1 MATTKIWDVKS
12 HLSQL
17 IAYVANAKK
26 MIEKFD
32 DETLKALVSYGIDD
46 LKTEERKLVTS
57 INCTVENAP
66 TEMAR
71 LNSMSKRKSDT
82 VAYHGYQSFAPG
94 EVDAET
100 AHGIG
105 VKLANELW
113 GDNFPIIVATHL
125 DHGHIHNHFALGA
138 TGFDKKRYHDCNET
152 YRLMREASDRLCSEY
167 GLSVIKNPQRGKTR
181 HIGEIKAEQE
191 GRQTVRGI
199 IRRDMD
205 IAIKHCLR
213 MQEFYNLFQS
223 LGYTLEWRG
232 KYLRIRPDHSTKFF
246 RMDKL
251 GEGYTYEDVQERIL
265 DNARNQRII
274 PYAPYKPKEK
284 PKGLLAL
291 YIHYCYLLG
300 EFPKQKPN
308 NREAYAVIKEDV
320 RRARMYNE
328 EAKLLGKYNIN
339 TAEELSLFTEELSNK
354 FKELAYK
361 RAKLRNK
368 LRRMHDPETMQ
379 SIKDEISQLSLQ
391 MAELRKQMRLCED
404 IAARSGV
411 IERVVNT
418 IDIPDKDL
426 QRRKPRI
433 VVMSQRLIM
442 SVVSCRVSPAILPLL
457 L

>member
-17 IAYVANAKK
+17 IAYVANVEKT
-26 MIEKFD
+26 IEKFD
-32 DETLKALVSYGIDD
+32 DETLKALITYGIDD
-46 LKTEERKLVTS
+46 LKTEERKLVTP
-57 INCTVENAP
+57 INCTVDNAP

-71 LNSMSKRKSDT
+71 LNSMSKSKSDT
-82 VAYHGYQSFAPG
+82 VAYHAYQSFARG

-100 AHGIG
+100 AHQIGI
-105 VKLANELW
+105 KLANELW
-113 GDNFPIIVATHL
+113 GDKDFLVVVATHVNT
-125 DHGHIHNHFALGA
+125 GTIHTHFAIGA
-138 TGFDKKRYHDCNET
+138 TSRDFVRYNDCTTT
-152 YRLMREASDRLCSEY
+152 YLKMREVSDRLCLEY
-167 GLSVIKNPQRGKTR
+167 GLSVIKNPQRGKSR

-191 GRQTVRGI
+191 GRLTKRDI

-205 IAIKHCLR
+205 IAIKHSLR
-213 MQEFYNLFQS
+213 IQEFYNLFQS

-232 KYLRIRPDHSTKFF
+232 QYLRIRPDNSTKFF

-251 GEGYTYEDVQERIL
+251 GEGYTYEDVQQRIK
-265 DNARNQRII
+265 DNLLNRRII
-274 PYAPYKPKEK
+274 PYAPYKPKGK
-284 PKGLLAL
+284 PKGLYAL

-300 EFPKQKPN
+300 ELPKQKPN
-308 NREAYAVIKEDV
+308 NREAYAVIKDDV

-339 TAEELSLFTEELSNK
+339 TAEELSLFTEGLSNK

-368 LRRMHDPETMQ
+368 LRRMHDTETMQ
-379 SIKDEISQLSLQ
+379 PIKDEISQLSLQ

-426 QRRKPRI
+426 QRRTPNDTKTKEREDK
-433 VVMSQRLIM
+433 R
-442 SVVSCRVSPAILPLL
+442 
-457 L
+457 

>member
-17 IAYVANAKK
+17 IAYVANVEKT
-26 MIEKFD
+26 IEKFD
-32 DETLKALVSYGIDD
+32 DETLKALITYGIDD
-46 LKTEERKLVTS
+46 LKTEERKLVTP
-57 INCTVENAP
+57 INCTVDNAP

-71 LNSMSKRKSDT
+71 LNSMSKSKSDT
-82 VAYHGYQSFAPG
+82 VAYHAYQSFARG

-100 AHGIG
+100 AHQIGI
-105 VKLANELW
+105 KLANELW
-113 GDNFPIIVATHL
+113 GDKDFLVVVATHVNT
-125 DHGHIHNHFALGA
+125 GTIHTHFAIGA
-138 TGFDKKRYHDCNET
+138 TSRDFVRYNDCTTT
-152 YRLMREASDRLCSEY
+152 YLKMREVSDRLCLEY
-167 GLSVIKNPQRGKTR
+167 GLSVIKNPQRGKSR

-191 GRQTVRGI
+191 GRLTKRDI

-205 IAIKHCLR
+205 IAIKHSLR
-213 MQEFYNLFQS
+213 IQEFYNLFQS

-232 KYLRIRPDHSTKFF
+232 QYLRIRPDNSTKFF

-251 GEGYTYEDVQERIL
+251 GEGYTYEDVQQRIK
-265 DNARNQRII
+265 DNLLNRRII

-284 PKGLLAL
+284 PKGLYAL

-300 EFPKQKPN
+300 ELPKQKPN

-339 TAEELSLFTEELSNK
+339 TAEELSSFTEGLSNK

-368 LRRMHDPETMQ
+368 LRRMHDTETMQ
-379 SIKDEISQLSLQ
+379 PIKDEISQLSLQ
-391 MAELRKQMRLCED
+391 MADLRKQMKLCED

-426 QRRKPRI
+426 QRRNPNETKTKEREDK
-433 VVMSQRLIM
+433 R
-442 SVVSCRVSPAILPLL
+442 
-457 L
+457 

>member
-17 IAYVANAKK
+17 IAYVANVEKT
-26 MIEKFD
+26 IEKFD
-32 DETLKALVSYGIDD
+32 DETLKALITYGIDD
-46 LKTEERKLVTS
+46 LKTEERKLVTP
-57 INCTVENAP
+57 INCTVDNAP

-71 LNSMSKRKSDT
+71 LNSMSKSKSDT
-82 VAYHGYQSFAPG
+82 VAYHAYQSFARG

-100 AHGIG
+100 AHQIGI
-105 VKLANELW
+105 KLANELW
-113 GDNFPIIVATHL
+113 GDKDFLVVVATHVNT
-125 DHGHIHNHFALGA
+125 GTIHTHFAIGA
-138 TGFDKKRYHDCNET
+138 TSRDFVRYNDCTTT
-152 YRLMREASDRLCSEY
+152 YLKMREVSDRLCLEY
-167 GLSVIKNPQRGKTR
+167 GLSVIKNPQRGKSR

-191 GRQTVRGI
+191 GRLTKRDI

-213 MQEFYNLFQS
+213 IQEFYNLFQS

-232 KYLRIRPDHSTKFF
+232 QYLRIRPDNSTKFF

-251 GEGYTYEDVQERIL
+251 GEGYTYEDVQQRIK
-265 DNARNQRII
+265 DNLLNRRII
-274 PYAPYKPKEK
+274 PYAPYKPKKK
-284 PKGLLAL
+284 PKGLVAL

-300 EFPKQKPN
+300 ELPKQKPN

-339 TAEELSLFTEELSNK
+339 TAEELSSFTEGLSNK

-368 LRRMHDPETMQ
+368 LRRMHDTETMQ
-379 SIKDEISQLSLQ
+379 PIKDEISQLSLQ

-418 IDIPDKDL
+418 IDIPDKEL
-426 QRRKPRI
+426 QKKEAKDAKTKETKSREREDKR
-433 VVMSQRLIM
+433 
-442 SVVSCRVSPAILPLL
+442 
-457 L
+457 

>member
-17 IAYVANAKK
+17 IAYVANVEKT
-26 MIEKFD
+26 IEKFD
-32 DETLKALVSYGIDD
+32 DETLKALITYGIDD
-46 LKTEERKLVTS
+46 LKTEERKLVTP
-57 INCTVENAP
+57 INCTVDNAP

-71 LNSMSKRKSDT
+71 LNSMSKSKSDT
-82 VAYHGYQSFAPG
+82 VAYHAYQSFARG

-100 AHGIG
+100 AHQIGI
-105 VKLANELW
+105 KLANELW
-113 GDNFPIIVATHL
+113 GDKDFLVVVATHVNT
-125 DHGHIHNHFALGA
+125 GTIHTHFAIGA
-138 TGFDKKRYHDCNET
+138 TSRDFVRYNDCTTT
-152 YRLMREASDRLCSEY
+152 YLKMREVSDRLCLEY
-167 GLSVIKNPQRGKTR
+167 GLSVIKNPQRGKSR

-191 GRQTVRGI
+191 GRLTKRDI

-205 IAIKHCLR
+205 IAIKHSLR
-213 MQEFYNLFQS
+213 IQEFYNLFQS

-232 KYLRIRPDHSTKFF
+232 QYLRIRPDNSTKFF

-251 GEGYTYEDVQERIL
+251 GEGYTYEDVQQRIK
-265 DNARNQRII
+265 DNLLNRRII
-274 PYAPYKPKEK
+274 PFAPYKPKEK
-284 PKGLLAL
+284 PKGLVAL

-300 EFPKQKPN
+300 ELPKQKPN

-339 TAEELSLFTEELSNK
+339 TAEELSLFTEGLSNK

-368 LRRMHDPETMQ
+368 LRRMHDTETMQ
-379 SIKDEISQLSLQ
+379 PIKDEISQLSLQ
-391 MAELRKQMRLCED
+391 MADLRKQMKLCED

-426 QRRKPRI
+426 QRRTPNETKTKEREDK
-433 VVMSQRLIM
+433 R
-442 SVVSCRVSPAILPLL
+442 
-457 L
+457 

>member
-17 IAYVANAKK
+17 IAYVANVEKT
-26 MIEKFD
+26 IEKFD

-46 LKTEERKLVTS
+46 LKTEERKLVTP

-71 LNSMSKRKSDT
+71 LNSMSKSKSDT
-82 VAYHGYQSFAPG
+82 VAYHAYQSFARG

-100 AHGIG
+100 AHQIGIR
-105 VKLANELW
+105 LANELW
-113 GDNFPIIVATHL
+113 GDKDFLVVVATHVNT
-125 DHGHIHNHFALGA
+125 GTIHTHFAIGA
-138 TGFDKKRYHDCNET
+138 TARNLVRYHDCNET
-152 YRLMREASDRLCSEY
+152 YRMMREASDRLCLEY

-191 GRQTVRGI
+191 GRLTKRDI

-213 MQEFYNLFQS
+213 IQEFYNLFQS

-232 KYLRIRPDHSTKFF
+232 QYLRIRPDNSTKFF

-251 GEGYTYEDVQERIL
+251 GEGYTYEDVQQRIK
-265 DNARNQRII
+265 DNLLNRRII

-284 PKGLLAL
+284 PKGLVAL

-300 EFPKQKPN
+300 ELPKQKPN

-339 TAEELSLFTEELSNK
+339 TAEELSSFTEGLSNK

-368 LRRMHDPETMQ
+368 LRRMHDTETMQ
-379 SIKDEISQLSLQ
+379 PIKDEISQLSLQ

-404 IAARSGV
+404 IAVRSGV

-418 IDIPDKDL
+418 IDIPDKDI
-426 QRRKPRI
+426 QRRNPNETKTKEREDK
-433 VVMSQRLIM
+433 R
-442 SVVSCRVSPAILPLL
+442 
-457 L
+457 

>member
-17 IAYVANAKK
+17 IAYVANVEKT
-26 MIEKFD
+26 IEKFD
-32 DETLKALVSYGIDD
+32 DETLKALITYGIDD
-46 LKTEERKLVTS
+46 LKTEERKLVTP
-57 INCTVENAP
+57 INCTVDNAP

-71 LNSMSKRKSDT
+71 LNSMSKSKSDT
-82 VAYHGYQSFAPG
+82 VAYHAYQSFARG

-100 AHGIG
+100 AHQIGI
-105 VKLANELW
+105 KLANELW
-113 GDNFPIIVATHL
+113 GDKDFLVVVATHVNT
-125 DHGHIHNHFALGA
+125 GTIHTHFAIGA
-138 TGFDKKRYHDCNET
+138 TSRNFVRYNDCTTT
-152 YRLMREASDRLCSEY
+152 YLKMREVSDRLCLEY
-167 GLSVIKNPQRGKTR
+167 GLSVIKNPQRGKSR

-191 GRQTVRGI
+191 GRLTKRDI

-205 IAIKHCLR
+205 IAIKHSLR
-213 MQEFYNLFQS
+213 IQEFYSLFQS

-232 KYLRIRPDHSTKFF
+232 QYLRIRPDNSTKFF

-251 GEGYTYEDVQERIL
+251 GEGYTYEDVQQRIK
-265 DNARNQRII
+265 DNLLNRRII
-274 PYAPYKPKEK
+274 PYAPFKPKEK
-284 PKGLLAL
+284 PKGLVAL

-300 EFPKQKPN
+300 ELPKQKPN

-339 TAEELSLFTEELSNK
+339 TAEELSSFTEGLSNK

-368 LRRMHDPETMQ
+368 LRRMHDTETMQ
-379 SIKDEISQLSLQ
+379 PIKDEISQLSLQ
-391 MAELRKQMRLCED
+391 MADLRKQMKLCED

-426 QRRKPRI
+426 QRRNPNETKTKEREDK
-433 VVMSQRLIM
+433 R
-442 SVVSCRVSPAILPLL
+442 
-457 L
+457 

>member
-17 IAYVANAKK
+17 IAYVANVEKT
-26 MIEKFD
+26 IEKFD

-46 LKTEERKLVTS
+46 LKTEERKLVTP

-71 LNSMSKRKSDT
+71 LNSMSKSKSDT
-82 VAYHGYQSFAPG
+82 VAYHAYQSFARG

-100 AHGIG
+100 AHQIGIR
-105 VKLANELW
+105 LANELW
-113 GDNFPIIVATHL
+113 GDKDFLVVVATHVNT
-125 DHGHIHNHFALGA
+125 GTIHTHFAIGA
-138 TGFDKKRYHDCNET
+138 TARNLVRYHDCNET
-152 YRLMREASDRLCSEY
+152 YRMMREASDRLCQEY

-191 GRQTVRGI
+191 GRLTKRDI

-213 MQEFYNLFQS
+213 MQEFYNLFHS

-251 GEGYTYEDVQERIL
+251 GEGYTYEDVQARIL

-300 EFPKQKPN
+300 ELPKQKPN
-308 NREAYAVIKEDV
+308 NREAYAVIKDDV

-339 TAEELSLFTEELSNK
+339 TAEELSLFTEGLSNK

-368 LRRMHDPETMQ
+368 LRRMHDTTEMQ
-379 SIKDEISQLSLQ
+379 PIKDEISQLSLQ

-418 IDIPDKDL
+418 IDIPDKEL
-426 QRRKPRI
+426 QKKEAKDAKTKETKTREREDKR
-433 VVMSQRLIM
+433 
-442 SVVSCRVSPAILPLL
+442 
-457 L
+457 

>member
-17 IAYVANAKK
+17 IAYVANVEKT
-26 MIEKFD
+26 IEKFD
-32 DETLKALVSYGIDD
+32 DDTLKALITYGIDD
-46 LKTEERKLVTS
+46 LKTEERKLVTP
-57 INCTVENAP
+57 INCTVDNAP
-66 TEMAR
+66 SEMAR
-71 LNSMSKRKSDT
+71 LNSMSKSKSDT
-82 VAYHGYQSFAPG
+82 VAYHAYQSFARG

-100 AHGIG
+100 AHQIGIR
-105 VKLANELW
+105 LANELW
-113 GDNFPIIVATHL
+113 GDKDFLVVVATHVNT
-125 DHGHIHNHFALGA
+125 GTIHTHFAIGA
-138 TGFDKKRYHDCNET
+138 TSRDFVRYNDCTTT
-152 YRLMREASDRLCSEY
+152 YLKMREVSDRLCLEY
-167 GLSVIKNPQRGKTR
+167 GLSVIKNPQRGKSR

-191 GRQTVRGI
+191 GRLTKRDI

-213 MQEFYNLFQS
+213 IQEFYNLFQS

-232 KYLRIRPDHSTKFF
+232 QYLRIRPDNSTKFF

-251 GEGYTYEDVQERIL
+251 GEGYTYEDVQQRIK
-265 DNARNQRII
+265 DNLLNRRII

-284 PKGLLAL
+284 PKGLVAL

-300 EFPKQKPN
+300 ELPKQKPN

-339 TAEELSLFTEELSNK
+339 TAEELSSFTEGLSNK

-368 LRRMHDPETMQ
+368 LRRMHYTETMQ
-379 SIKDEISQLSLQ
+379 PIKDEISQFSLQ
-391 MAELRKQMRLCED
+391 MAELRKQMKLCED

-426 QRRKPRI
+426 QRRNPNETKTKEREDK
-433 VVMSQRLIM
+433 R
-442 SVVSCRVSPAILPLL
+442 
-457 L
+457 

>member
-17 IAYVANAKK
+17 IAYVANVEKT
-26 MIEKFD
+26 IEKFD
-32 DETLKALVSYGIDD
+32 DETLKALITYGIDD
-46 LKTEERKLVTS
+46 LKTEERKLVTP
-57 INCTVENAP
+57 INCTVDNAP

-71 LNSMSKRKSDT
+71 LNSMSKSKSDT
-82 VAYHGYQSFAPG
+82 VAYHAYQSFARG

-100 AHGIG
+100 AHQIGI
-105 VKLANELW
+105 KLANELW
-113 GDNFPIIVATHL
+113 GDKDFLVVVATHVNT
-125 DHGHIHNHFALGA
+125 GTIHTHFAIGA
-138 TGFDKKRYHDCNET
+138 TSRNFVRYNDCTTT
-152 YRLMREASDRLCSEY
+152 YLKMREVSDRLCLEY
-167 GLSVIKNPQRGKTR
+167 GLSVIKNPQRGKSR

-191 GRQTVRGI
+191 GRLTKRDI

-205 IAIKHCLR
+205 IAIKHSLR
-213 MQEFYNLFQS
+213 IQEFYSLFQS

-232 KYLRIRPDHSTKFF
+232 QYLRIRPDNSSKFF

-251 GEGYTYEDVQERIL
+251 GEGYTYEDVQQRIK
-265 DNARNQRII
+265 DNLLNRRII

-284 PKGLLAL
+284 PKGLVAL

-300 EFPKQKPN
+300 ELPKQKPN

-328 EAKLLGKYNIN
+328 EAKLLGKHNIN
-339 TAEELSLFTEELSNK
+339 TAEELSLFTEGLSNK

-368 LRRMHDPETMQ
+368 LRRMHDTETMQ
-379 SIKDEISQLSLQ
+379 PIKDEISQLSLQ
-391 MAELRKQMRLCED
+391 MADLRKQMKLCED

-418 IDIPDKDL
+418 IDIPDKDF
-426 QRRKPRI
+426 QRKNSNETKTKEREDKR
-433 VVMSQRLIM
+433 
-442 SVVSCRVSPAILPLL
+442 
-457 L
+457 

>member
-12 HLSQL
+12 HLGQL
-17 IAYVANAKK
+17 IAYVSNVEKT
-26 MIEKFD
+26 IEKFD
-32 DETLKALVSYGIDD
+32 DETLKSLISYGIDD
-46 LKTEERKLVTS
+46 LKTEERKYVTAV
-57 INCTVENAP
+57 NCSTDSASEIISS
-66 TEMAR
+66 
-71 LNSMSKRKSDT
+71 LNKQTQSKSDT

-100 AHGIG
+100 AHEIG

-113 GDNFPIIVATHL
+113 GDNFPVIVATHL
-125 DHGHIHNHFALGA
+125 DRGHIHNHFALGA
-138 TGFDKKRYHDCNET
+138 TGFNLKRYHDCNET
-152 YRLMREASDRLCSEY
+152 YRKMREVSDRLCKEY
-167 GLSVIKNPQRGKTR
+167 GLSVIKNPQRGKSR
-181 HIGEIKAEQE
+181 HIGEIKAEQD
-191 GRQTVRGI
+191 VRMTKRDI

-213 MQEFYNLFQS
+213 IQEFYSLFQS

-232 KYLRIRPDHSTKFF
+232 QYLRIRPDNSTKFF

-251 GEGYTYEDVQERIL
+251 GEGYTYEDVQQRIK
-265 DNARNQRII
+265 DNLLNRRII

-284 PKGLLAL
+284 PKGLYAL

-300 EFPKQKPN
+300 ELPKQKPN

-339 TAEELSLFTEELSNK
+339 TAEELSLFTEGLSNK

-368 LRRMHDPETMQ
+368 LRRMHDTETMQ
-379 SIKDEISQLSLQ
+379 PIKDEISQLSLQ
-391 MAELRKQMRLCED
+391 MADLRKQMKLCED

-426 QRRKPRI
+426 QRRNPNETKTKEREDK
-433 VVMSQRLIM
+433 R
-442 SVVSCRVSPAILPLL
+442 
-457 L
+457 

>member
-17 IAYVANAKK
+17 IAYVANVEKT
-26 MIEKFD
+26 IEKFD

-46 LKTEERKLVTS
+46 LKTEERKLVTP

-71 LNSMSKRKSDT
+71 LNSMSKSKSDT
-82 VAYHGYQSFAPG
+82 VAYHAYQSFARG

-100 AHGIG
+100 AHQIGIR
-105 VKLANELW
+105 LANELW
-113 GDNFPIIVATHL
+113 GDKDFLVVVATHVNT
-125 DHGHIHNHFALGA
+125 GTIHTHFAIGA
-138 TGFDKKRYHDCNET
+138 TARNLVRYHDCNET
-152 YRLMREASDRLCSEY
+152 YRMMREASDRLCQEY

-191 GRQTVRGI
+191 GRLTKRDI

-251 GEGYTYEDVQERIL
+251 GEGYIYEDVQARIL

-300 EFPKQKPN
+300 ELPKQKPN

-339 TAEELSLFTEELSNK
+339 TAEELSLFTEGLSKK
-354 FKELAYK
+354 FKGLAYQ

-368 LRRMHDPETMQ
+368 LRRMHDTEQMQ
-379 SIKDEISQLSLQ
+379 PIKDEISQLSLQ

-418 IDIPDKDL
+418 IDIPDKEL
-426 QRRKPRI
+426 QKKEAKDAKTKETKTREMKGGNR
-433 VVMSQRLIM
+433 
-442 SVVSCRVSPAILPLL
+442 
-457 L
+457 

>member
-17 IAYVANAKK
+17 IAYVANVEKT
-26 MIEKFD
+26 IEKFD
-32 DETLKALVSYGIDD
+32 DDTLKALITYGIDD
-46 LKTEERKLVTS
+46 LKTEERKLVTP
-57 INCTVENAP
+57 INCTVDNAP

-71 LNSMSKRKSDT
+71 LNSMSKSKSDT
-82 VAYHGYQSFAPG
+82 VAYHAYQSFARG

-100 AHGIG
+100 AHQIGI
-105 VKLANELW
+105 KLANELW
-113 GDNFPIIVATHL
+113 GDKDFLVVVATHVNT
-125 DHGHIHNHFALGA
+125 GTIHTHFAIGA
-138 TGFDKKRYHDCNET
+138 TSRDFVRYNDCTTT
-152 YRLMREASDRLCSEY
+152 YLKIREVSDRLCLEY
-167 GLSVIKNPQRGKTR
+167 GLSVIKNPQRGKSR

-191 GRQTVRGI
+191 GRLTKRDI

-205 IAIKHCLR
+205 IAIKHSLR
-213 MQEFYNLFQS
+213 IQEFYNLFQS

-232 KYLRIRPDHSTKFF
+232 QYLRIRPDNSTKFF

-251 GEGYTYEDVQERIL
+251 GEGYTYEDVQQRIK
-265 DNARNQRII
+265 DNLLNRRII
-274 PYAPYKPKEK
+274 PFAPYKPKEK
-284 PKGLLAL
+284 PKGLVAL

-300 EFPKQKPN
+300 ELPKQKPN

-339 TAEELSLFTEELSNK
+339 TAEELSLFTEGLSNK

-368 LRRMHDPETMQ
+368 LRRMHDTETMQ
-379 SIKDEISQLSLQ
+379 PIKDEISQLSLQ
-391 MAELRKQMRLCED
+391 MADLRKQMKLCED

-426 QRRKPRI
+426 QRRTPNETKTKEREDK
-433 VVMSQRLIM
+433 R
-442 SVVSCRVSPAILPLL
+442 
-457 L
+457 

>member
-17 IAYVANAKK
+17 IAYVANVEKT
-26 MIEKFD
+26 IEKFD

-46 LKTEERKLVTS
+46 LKTEERKLVTP

-71 LNSMSKRKSDT
+71 LNSMSKSKSDT
-82 VAYHGYQSFAPG
+82 VAYHAYQSFARG

-100 AHGIG
+100 AHQIGIR
-105 VKLANELW
+105 LANELW
-113 GDNFPIIVATHL
+113 GDKDFLVVVATHVNT
-125 DHGHIHNHFALGA
+125 GTIHTHFAIGA
-138 TGFDKKRYHDCNET
+138 TARNLVRYHDCNET
-152 YRLMREASDRLCSEY
+152 YRMMREASDRLCLEY

-191 GRQTVRGI
+191 GRLTKRDI

-205 IAIKHCLR
+205 TAIKHCLR
-213 MQEFYNLFQS
+213 IQEFYNLFQS

-232 KYLRIRPDHSTKFF
+232 QYLRIRPDNSTKFF

-251 GEGYTYEDVQERIL
+251 GEGYTYEDVQQRIK
-265 DNARNQRII
+265 DNLLNRRII

-284 PKGLLAL
+284 PKGLVAL

-300 EFPKQKPN
+300 ELPKQKPN

-339 TAEELSLFTEELSNK
+339 TAEELSSFTEGLSNK

-368 LRRMHDPETMQ
+368 LRRMHDTETMQ
-379 SIKDEISQLSLQ
+379 PIKDEISELSSQ
-391 MAELRKQMRLCED
+391 MSDLRKQMKLCED

-411 IERVVNT
+411 VEAVVNT
-418 IDIPDKDL
+418 IHIPDKDL
-426 QRRKPRI
+426 QRRDTNDAKTKTNEREDK
-433 VVMSQRLIM
+433 R
-442 SVVSCRVSPAILPLL
+442 
-457 L
+457 

>member
-17 IAYVANAKK
+17 IAYVANVEKT
-26 MIEKFD
+26 IEKFD

-46 LKTEERKLVTS
+46 LKTEEHKLVTP

-71 LNSMSKRKSDT
+71 LNSMSKSKSDT
-82 VAYHGYQSFAPG
+82 VAYHAYQSFARG

-100 AHGIG
+100 AHQIGIR
-105 VKLANELW
+105 LANELW
-113 GDNFPIIVATHL
+113 GDKDFLVVVATHVNT
-125 DHGHIHNHFALGA
+125 GTIHTHFAIGA
-138 TGFDKKRYHDCNET
+138 TARNLVRYHDCNET
-152 YRLMREASDRLCSEY
+152 YRMMREASDRLCLEY

-191 GRQTVRGI
+191 GRLTKRDI

-213 MQEFYNLFQS
+213 IQEFYNLFQS

-232 KYLRIRPDHSTKFF
+232 QYLRIRPDNSTKFF

-251 GEGYTYEDVQERIL
+251 GEGYTYEDVQQRIK
-265 DNARNQRII
+265 DNLLNRHII

-284 PKGLLAL
+284 PKGLVAL

-300 EFPKQKPN
+300 ELPKQKPN

-339 TAEELSLFTEELSNK
+339 TAEELSSFTEGLSNK

-368 LRRMHDPETMQ
+368 LRRMHDTETMQ
-379 SIKDEISQLSLQ
+379 PIKDEISQLSLQ

-404 IAARSGV
+404 IAVRSGV

-426 QRRKPRI
+426 QRRNPNETKTKEREDK
-433 VVMSQRLIM
+433 R
-442 SVVSCRVSPAILPLL
+442 
-457 L
+457 

>member
-17 IAYVANAKK
+17 IAYVANVEKT
-26 MIEKFD
+26 IEKFD
-32 DETLKALVSYGIDD
+32 DETLKALITYGIDD
-46 LKTEERKLVTS
+46 LKTEERKLVTP
-57 INCTVENAP
+57 INCTVDNAP
-66 TEMAR
+66 SEMAR
-71 LNSMSKRKSDT
+71 LNSMSKSKSDT
-82 VAYHGYQSFAPG
+82 VAYHAYQSFARG

-100 AHGIG
+100 AHQIGIR
-105 VKLANELW
+105 LANELW
-113 GDNFPIIVATHL
+113 GDKDFLVVVATHVNT
-125 DHGHIHNHFALGA
+125 GTIHTHFAIGA
-138 TGFDKKRYHDCNET
+138 TSRDFVRYNDCTTT
-152 YRLMREASDRLCSEY
+152 YLKMREVSDRLCLEY
-167 GLSVIKNPQRGKTR
+167 GLSVIKNPQRGKSR

-191 GRQTVRGI
+191 GRLTKRDI

-213 MQEFYNLFQS
+213 IQEFYNLFQS

-232 KYLRIRPDHSTKFF
+232 QYLRIRPDNSTKFF

-251 GEGYTYEDVQERIL
+251 GEGYTYEDVQQRIK
-265 DNARNQRII
+265 DNLLNRRII

-284 PKGLLAL
+284 PKGLVAL

-300 EFPKQKPN
+300 ELPKQKPN

-320 RRARMYNE
+320 KRARMYNE

-339 TAEELSLFTEELSNK
+339 TAEELSLFTEGLSNK

-368 LRRMHDPETMQ
+368 LRRMHDTETMQ
-379 SIKDEISQLSLQ
+379 PIKDEISQLSLQ
-391 MAELRKQMRLCED
+391 MADLRKQMKLCED

-426 QRRKPRI
+426 QRRNPNETKTKEREDK
-433 VVMSQRLIM
+433 R
-442 SVVSCRVSPAILPLL
+442 
-457 L
+457 

>member
-17 IAYVANAKK
+17 IAYVANVEKT
-26 MIEKFD
+26 IEKFD
-32 DETLKALVSYGIDD
+32 EETLKALVSYGVDD
-46 LKTEERKLVTS
+46 LKTEERKLVTP
-57 INCTVENAP
+57 INCTVEDAP
-66 TEMAR
+66 MEMAR
-71 LNSMSKRKSDT
+71 LNSMSKSKSDT
-82 VAYHGYQSFAPG
+82 VAYHAYQSFARG

-100 AHGIG
+100 AHQIGIR
-105 VKLANELW
+105 LANELW
-113 GDNFPIIVATHL
+113 GDKDFLVVVATHVNT
-125 DHGHIHNHFALGA
+125 GTIHTHFAIGA
-138 TGFDKKRYHDCNET
+138 TARNLVRYHDCNET
-152 YRLMREASDRLCSEY
+152 YRLMREASDRLCLEY

-191 GRQTVRGI
+191 GRLTKRDI

-213 MQEFYNLFQS
+213 IQEFYNLFQS

-232 KYLRIRPDHSTKFF
+232 QYLRIRPDNSTKFF

-251 GEGYTYEDVQERIL
+251 GEGYTYEDVQQRIK
-265 DNARNQRII
+265 DNLLNRRII

-284 PKGLLAL
+284 PKGLVAL

-300 EFPKQKPN
+300 ELPKQKPN
-308 NREAYAVIKEDV
+308 NREAYAVIKDDV

-339 TAEELSLFTEELSNK
+339 TAEELSSFTEGLSNK

-368 LRRMHDPETMQ
+368 LRRMHDTETMQ
-379 SIKDEISQLSLQ
+379 PIKDEISQLSLQ
-391 MAELRKQMRLCED
+391 MADLRKQMKLCED

-426 QRRKPRI
+426 QRRNPNETKTKEREDK
-433 VVMSQRLIM
+433 R
-442 SVVSCRVSPAILPLL
+442 
-457 L
+457 

>member
-17 IAYVANAKK
+17 IAYVANVEKT
-26 MIEKFD
+26 IEKFD

-46 LKTEERKLVTS
+46 LKTEERKLVTP

-71 LNSMSKRKSDT
+71 LNSMSKSKSDT
-82 VAYHGYQSFAPG
+82 VAYHAYQSFARG

-100 AHGIG
+100 AHQIGIR
-105 VKLANELW
+105 LANELW
-113 GDNFPIIVATHL
+113 GDKDFLVVVATHVNT
-125 DHGHIHNHFALGA
+125 GTIHTHFAIGA
-138 TGFDKKRYHDCNET
+138 TARNLVRYHDCNET
-152 YRLMREASDRLCSEY
+152 YRMMREASDRLCLEY

-191 GRQTVRGI
+191 GRLTKRDI

-213 MQEFYNLFQS
+213 IQEFYNLFQS

-232 KYLRIRPDHSTKFF
+232 QYLRIRPDNSTKFF

-251 GEGYTYEDVQERIL
+251 GEGYTYEDVQ
-265 DNARNQRII
+265 QRIKDNLLNRRI
-274 PYAPYKPKEK
+274 ISYAPYKPKEK
-284 PKGLLAL
+284 PKGLVAL

-300 EFPKQKPN
+300 ELPKQKPN

-339 TAEELSLFTEELSNK
+339 TAEELSSFTEGLSNK

-368 LRRMHDPETMQ
+368 LRRMHDTETMQ
-379 SIKDEISQLSLQ
+379 PIKDEISELSSQ
-391 MAELRKQMRLCED
+391 MADLRKQMKLCED

-411 IERVVNT
+411 VEAVVNT
-418 IDIPDKDL
+418 IHIPDKDL
-426 QRRKPRI
+426 QRRNPNETKTKEREDK
-433 VVMSQRLIM
+433 R
-442 SVVSCRVSPAILPLL
+442 
-457 L
+457 

>member
-17 IAYVANAKK
+17 IAYVANVEKT
-26 MIEKFD
+26 IEKFD
-32 DETLKALVSYGIDD
+32 DETLKALITYGIDD
-46 LKTEERKLVTS
+46 LKTEERKLVTP
-57 INCTVENAP
+57 INCTVDNAS

-71 LNSMSKRKSDT
+71 LNSMSKSKSDT
-82 VAYHGYQSFAPG
+82 VAYHAYQSFARG

-100 AHGIG
+100 AHQIGI
-105 VKLANELW
+105 KLANELW
-113 GDNFPIIVATHL
+113 GDKDFLVVVATHVNT
-125 DHGHIHNHFALGA
+125 GTIHTHFAIGA
-138 TGFDKKRYHDCNET
+138 TSRNFVRYNDCTTT
-152 YRLMREASDRLCSEY
+152 YLKMREVSDRLCQEY
-167 GLSVIKNPQRGKTR
+167 GLSVIKNPQRGKSR

-191 GRQTVRGI
+191 GRLTKRDI

-205 IAIKHCLR
+205 IAIKHSLR
-213 MQEFYNLFQS
+213 IQEFYNLFQS

-232 KYLRIRPDHSTKFF
+232 QYLRIRPDNSSKFF

-251 GEGYTYEDVQERIL
+251 GEGYTYEDVKQRIK
-265 DNARNQRII
+265 DNLLNRRII

-284 PKGLLAL
+284 PKGLVAL

-300 EFPKQKPN
+300 ELPKQKPN

-339 TAEELSLFTEELSNK
+339 TAEELSSFTEGLSNK

-368 LRRMHDPETMQ
+368 LRRMHDTETMQ
-379 SIKDEISQLSLQ
+379 PIKDEISQLSLQ
-391 MAELRKQMRLCED
+391 MADLRKQMKLCED

-418 IDIPDKDL
+418 IDIPDRDL
-426 QRRKPRI
+426 QRRNPNETKTKEREDK
-433 VVMSQRLIM
+433 R
-442 SVVSCRVSPAILPLL
+442 
-457 L
+457 

>member
-17 IAYVANAKK
+17 IAYVANVEKT
-26 MIEKFD
+26 IEKFD
-32 DETLKALVSYGIDD
+32 DETLKALITYGIDD
-46 LKTEERKLVTS
+46 LKTEERKLVTP
-57 INCTVENAP
+57 INCTVDNAP

-71 LNSMSKRKSDT
+71 LNSMSKSKSDT
-82 VAYHGYQSFAPG
+82 VAYHAYQSFARG

-100 AHGIG
+100 AHQIGI
-105 VKLANELW
+105 KLANELW
-113 GDNFPIIVATHL
+113 GDKDFLVVVATHVNT
-125 DHGHIHNHFALGA
+125 GTIHTHFAIGA
-138 TGFDKKRYHDCNET
+138 TSRDFVRYNDCTTT
-152 YRLMREASDRLCSEY
+152 YLKMREVSDRLCLEY

-191 GRQTVRGI
+191 GRLTKRDI

-205 IAIKHCLR
+205 IAIKHSLR
-213 MQEFYNLFQS
+213 IQEFYNLFQS

-232 KYLRIRPDHSTKFF
+232 QYLRIRPDNSTNFF

-251 GEGYTYEDVQERIL
+251 GEGYTYEDVQQRIK
-265 DNARNQRII
+265 DNLLNRRII

-284 PKGLLAL
+284 PKGLVAL

-300 EFPKQKPN
+300 ELPKQKPN
-308 NREAYAVIKEDV
+308 NREAYAVIKDDV

-339 TAEELSLFTEELSNK
+339 TAEELSSFTEGLSNK

-368 LRRMHDPETMQ
+368 LRRMHDTETMQ
-379 SIKDEISQLSLQ
+379 PIKDEISQLSLQ
-391 MAELRKQMRLCED
+391 MADLRKQMKLCED

-426 QRRKPRI
+426 QRRNPNETKTKEREDK
-433 VVMSQRLIM
+433 R
-442 SVVSCRVSPAILPLL
+442 
-457 L
+457 